1 MTLIGSGLKAALIGC
16 GGAGR
21 GHAARAKN
29 LGIELVGFCDEIE
42 EKAEQALAEFGGS
55 YATTDANHIMHDDSI
70 DLLAIATHHDAHHPL
85 ALAGARAGK
94 HLVVEKPMCATRAQ
108 AVELAEVVDKTGVKL
123 VVNCKFRI
131 APTVQKARELI
142 PHPRLSHGQLAMDNY
157 ALRPPGGSSWLWDK
171 DDGGGLLISTAV
183 HTVDLLAYLM
193 DSAADRVYA
202 EGRLFDR
209 KNKGTDGYP
218 DGLVGTILWK
228 NGGLSTV
235 ISTDQ
240 GTNSFVSKWFHEIW
254 DGARSAVFSAH
265 TGRVDFGGC
274 EIDYMETKE
283 LPEEEQHKASMM
295 LNLLE
300 AIRTD
305 GDTLCNVHD
314 GVRTVSICNAL
325 DEAARTGKLQTVPN

>member
-1 MTLIGSGLKAALIGC
+1 MKAAVIGC
-16 GGAGR
+16 GGAGS
-21 GHAARAKN
+21 GHARRAKD
-29 LGIELVGFCDEIE
+29 LGLDVVGFCDEIE
-42 EKAEQALAEFGGS
+42 AKAAKLRDELGGS
-55 YATTDANHIMHDDSI
+55 YATTDAGQIMRDDSV
-70 DLLAIATHHDAHHPL
+70 DLVVVATHHDAHHPL
-85 ALAGARAGK
+85 ALAAAQAGK
-94 HLVVEKPMCATRAQ
+94 HLVVEKPMCVTREQ
-108 AVELAEVVDKTGVKL
+108 AVELAEAVEKAGVKL

-142 PHPRLSHGQLAMDNY
+142 PQPRLSHGQLAMDNY

-193 DSAADRVYA
+193 DSTADRVYA
-202 EGRLFDR
+202 EGRVFDSR
-209 KNKGTDGYP
+209 NKGTMGYP

-228 NGGLSTV
+228 NGALSTV

-240 GTNSFVSKWFHEIW
+240 GNNPFVSKWFHEMW
-254 DGARSAVFSAH
+254 DGERSAVFSKH

-274 EIDYMETKE
+274 DIDYLETSE
-283 LPEEEQHKASMM
+283 LLADEQRTASMM

-300 AIRTD
+300 AIETD

-314 GVRTVSICNAL
+314 GVRTVSLCNAL
-325 DEAARTGKLQTVPN
+325 DEAARTGQPQTVPLS